1 MQEKKKSCGK
11 VIQIWIKEACIF
23 KWLKQLLNR
32 VSRDWV
38 NAWYGMIMS
47 DSWPN
52 ALKMDS

>member
-1 MQEKKKSCGK
+1 MQEKKNSCGK

-23 KWLKQLLNR
+23 QWLKQLLNR
-32 VSRDWV
+32 VSTDWV
-38 NAWYGMIMS
+38 NAWYGMITS